1 MRGVMFKNPSSSV
14 LAEWRASGRARNIHG
29 PEGKFGW
36 AWVQGAGGLVYRWGI
51 VAYDGKGRYAIQT
64 GREDFVEGCR
74 PAIFVIDNPSFPYL
88 DGERQATLL
97 SKGVPGDI
105 FYMPTKTKFRNRVAT
120 RLHR

>member
-1 MRGVMFKNPSSSV
+1 M
-14 LAEWRASGRARNIHG
+14 
-29 PEGKFGW
+29 
-36 AWVQGAGGLVYRWGI
+36 
-51 VAYDGKGRYAIQT
+51 QT

-105 FYMPTKTKFRNRVAT
+105 FYMPTKTKFRTEWQQDYIVDYKT
-120 RLHR
+120 GCWRLAAPVWDWF